1 MECNWLAVVRGDGG
15 ARACVFCGQHR
26 REHSKSIGVAGVGR
40 MIDSQKPALQD
51 ERFARTLRNICA
63 GALDSHARWG
73 ADEREAQF
81 SACLCCHHW
90 VARRR
95 KTALVFPLQALS
107 WYVNT
112 MQTLH
117 GKNMDHRVVMRL
129 CQVLTER
136 GPLPAAVPDA
146 ARTAERALARAQARV
161 ETQAQAQTKT
171 QAQAQTKTQAQAQT
185 KTQTLGETRAPN
197 TYAALFNDSEQA
209 LFARIAADSIDAV
222 GTHLARF
229 YHSQNARTIFSPS
242 CALVEKLRRYR
253 ARSPTPGA
261 VASSTS
267 KRGESCDI

>member
-1 MECNWLAVVRGDGG
+1 MQCNWLAVVCGDGG

-26 REHSKSIGVAGVGR
+26 REHSKSIGVAGVKR
-40 MIDSQKPALQD
+40 MMDSQMPALQD
-51 ERFARTLRNICA
+51 ECFARTLRNICA

-112 MQTLH
+112 MQTLN

-129 CQVLTER
+129 CQVLTEC
-136 GPLPAAVPDA
+136 GPQPAAVPVA
-146 ARTAERALARAQARV
+146 AHAVTR
-161 ETQAQAQTKT
+161 ETLGA
-171 QAQAQTKTQAQAQT
+171 
-185 KTQTLGETRAPN
+185 LGETRARN
-197 TYAALFNDSEQA
+197 TYAALFNDSEKA

-242 CALVEKLRRYR
+242 CALVEKLRKCH
-253 ARSPTPGA
+253 ARSATPGA
-261 VASSTS
+261 ASPVQ
-267 KRGESCDI
+267 

>member
-1 MECNWLAVVRGDGG
+1 MQCNWLAVVRGDGG

-26 REHSKSIGVAGVGR
+26 REHSKSIGVAGVVR
-40 MIDSQKPALQD
+40 MIDSQGPALQD

-112 MQTLH
+112 MQTLN

-129 CQVLTER
+129 SQVLTEC
-136 GPLPAAVPDA
+136 GPLPAAVSDA
-146 ARTAERALARAQARV
+146 ARTADRARAL
-161 ETQAQAQTKT
+161 TQE
-171 QAQAQTKTQAQAQT
+171 
-185 KTQTLGETRAPN
+185 TLGETRAPN
-197 TYAALFNDSEQA
+197 TYAALFNDSEKA

-229 YHSQNARTIFSPS
+229 YHSQNASTIFSPS
-242 CALVEKLRRYR
+242 CALVEKLRKCH
-253 ARSPTPGA
+253 ARSATPGA
-261 VASSTS
+261 ASPVQ
-267 KRGESCDI
+267 